1 MMEIAGDDA
10 KAYTEARDAE
20 EREHA
25 LRSLGV
31 EPGEN
36 LPPGLRSQ
44 IRSLEDDQ
52 KRRATRSLRDGIDRI
67 LVDLLSLYRDIIMLQ
82 LGRRETVINRELLDQ
97 LEQAGEAGSP
107 AETMAT
113 MDAIQQTRRRIE
125 GNVAPALAL
134 EAMLVT
140 AIR

>member
-1 MMEIAGDDA
+1 
-10 KAYTEARDAE
+10 
-20 EREHA
+20 
-25 LRSLGV
+25 
-31 EPGEN
+31 
-36 LPPGLRSQ
+36 LRSQ
-44 IRSLEDDQ
+44 IRTLEDDQ
-52 KRRATRSLRDGIDRI
+52 KRRATRSLRDGLDRI

-82 LGRRETVINRELLDQ
+82 LGRRETVINRELLDL

-134 EAMLVT
+134 EALLVT